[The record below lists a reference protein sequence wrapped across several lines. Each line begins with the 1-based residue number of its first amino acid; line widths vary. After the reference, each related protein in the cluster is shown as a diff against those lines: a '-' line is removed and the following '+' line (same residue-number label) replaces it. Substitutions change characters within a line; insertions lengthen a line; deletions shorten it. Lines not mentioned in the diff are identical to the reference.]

1 MDSEF
6 AEYVKNNIRE
16 YLPESYANAKIQ
28 IQQTIKGNDR
38 VLDSLTVQR
47 EGEDFAVAIHLNSL
61 EQEYQ
66 NGESMHEIMN
76 QVADQCLQGEKLPFN
91 RREFL
96 EYDSVKDHVTIKM
109 CDPENNVKY
118 LEQYA
123 HKNCGT
129 LTALYNGVLIPVIVQ
144 KIADG
149 YEMLSGHNRWNAAK
163 IVGLKEIPAIIKENL
178 TEREAYVYVIE
189 TNMLQR
195 SFDDLLPSEKAAV
208 LAERYEKVM
217 CQGRRNDILEEIAML
232 NGVDVPETCG
242 HDVHKS
248 KSRDTIGED
257 YGMTGRNI
265 ARYMRLNQTTDQ
277 IKEMVDD
284 GTMAM
289 VVAVELFYLSEEEQG
304 QVCKVLDEH
313 GGKINNVQ
321 AVELHKEA
329 GSLTA
334 DKVKDILVGSTK
346 EKPVSDAK
354 MFAQIKK
361 KYFKGKSTDEIMGV
375 LEQALATWFSREG
388 EVNV

>member
-1 MDSEF
+1 MKTNAPKRKMFQDAVDLVSPPEMINSLNGSQTMISVENIVPF
-6 AEYVKNNIRE
+6 HNHPFRLYEGKRLDDMVESIRE
-16 YLPESYANAKIQ
+16 HGI
-28 IQQTIKGNDR
+28 
-38 VLDSLTVQR
+38 
-47 EGEDFAVAIHLNSL
+47 
-61 EQEYQ
+61 
-66 NGESMHEIMN
+66 
-76 QVADQCLQGEKLPFN
+76 
-91 RREFL
+91 
-96 EYDSVKDHVTIKM
+96 
-109 CDPENNVKY
+109 
-118 LEQYA
+118 
-123 HKNCGT
+123 
-129 LTALYNGVLIPVIVQ
+129 LIPVIVQ
-144 KIADG
+144 KVADG

-163 IVGLKEIPAIIKENL
+163 IAGITEVPAIIKENL

-217 CQGRRNDILEEIAML
+217 CQGRRNDILEEIALL
-232 NGVDVPETCG
+232 NGVDAPETCG

-248 KSRDTIGED
+248 KSRDSIGED

-277 IKEMVDD
+277 IKEMVDE

-289 VVAVELFYLSEEEQG
+289 VTAVELSYLSEEEQK
-304 QVCKVLDEH
+304 QVCTVLDEH
-313 GGKINNVQ
+313 GGKIKNAQ
-321 AVELHKEA
+321 ATELHKEA

-334 DKVKDILVGSTK
+334 DKVKSILVGEVK

-375 LEQALATWFSREG
+375 LEQALTTWFAREG
-388 EVNV
+388 VANV

>member
-1 MDSEF
+1 MKANAPKRKVFQDAVDLISPPEVVNVVDNGQAMISVEKIVPF
-6 AEYVKNNIRE
+6 HNHPFRLYEGKRLDDMAESIRE
-16 YLPESYANAKIQ
+16 
-28 IQQTIKGNDR
+28 
-38 VLDSLTVQR
+38 
-47 EGEDFAVAIHLNSL
+47 H
-61 EQEYQ
+61 
-66 NGESMHEIMN
+66 
-76 QVADQCLQGEKLPFN
+76 
-91 RREFL
+91 
-96 EYDSVKDHVTIKM
+96 
-109 CDPENNVKY
+109 
-118 LEQYA
+118 
-123 HKNCGT
+123 
-129 LTALYNGVLIPVIVQ
+129 GVLIPVIVQ

-163 IVGLKEIPAIIKENL
+163 IAGIKEIPAIIKGDL

-232 NGVDVPETCG
+232 NGTDASETCG

-248 KSRDTIGED
+248 KSRDAIGED

-284 GTMAM
+284 GVMAM
-289 VVAVELFYLSEEEQG
+289 VTAVELSYLSEEEQK
-304 QVCKVLDEH
+304 QVCSVMEER
-313 GGKINNVQ
+313 GGKIKNAQ
-321 AVELHKEA
+321 AVELHNSA

-334 DKVKDILVGSTK
+334 DKVKNILVGDVK

-375 LEQALATWFSREG
+375 LEQALTTWFAREG
-388 EVNV
+388 EADV

>member
-1 MDSEF
+1 M
-6 AEYVKNNIRE
+6 K
-16 YLPESYANAKIQ
+16 ANAPKRKVFQDALDLISPPEEMVNPVVNEQAIIPVEKIVPFHNHPFRLYEGKRLDDMVES
-28 IQQTIKGNDR
+28 IKEHG
-38 VLDSLTVQR
+38 
-47 EGEDFAVAIHLNSL
+47 I
-61 EQEYQ
+61 
-66 NGESMHEIMN
+66 
-76 QVADQCLQGEKLPFN
+76 
-91 RREFL
+91 
-96 EYDSVKDHVTIKM
+96 
-109 CDPENNVKY
+109 
-118 LEQYA
+118 
-123 HKNCGT
+123 
-129 LTALYNGVLIPVIVQ
+129 LIPVIVQ

-163 IVGLKEIPAIIKENL
+163 IVGIKEIPAIIKENL

-232 NGVDVPETCG
+232 NGMDVSKTCG

-248 KSRDTIGED
+248 KSRDSIGED

-265 ARYMRLNQTTDQ
+265 ARYMRLNQTTEQ

-289 VVAVELFYLSEEEQG
+289 VTAVELSYLSEEEQG
-304 QVCKVLDEH
+304 QVCSVLNEN
-313 GGKINNVQ
+313 GGKIKNAQ
-321 AVELHKEA
+321 ATELHKEA
-329 GSLTA
+329 GSLTE
-334 DKVKDILVGSTK
+334 DKVKSILVGEAK

-361 KYFKGKSTDEIMGV
+361 KYFRGKTTEEMLEV
-375 LEQALATWFSREG
+375 LEQALISWFAREG
-388 EVNV
+388 GADV

>member
-1 MDSEF
+1 MKANTPKRKVFQDAVDLISPPEEVANQVVNGQAMIPVGKIRPF
-6 AEYVKNNIRE
+6 HNHPFRLYEGKRLDDMVESIRE
-16 YLPESYANAKIQ
+16 HGI
-28 IQQTIKGNDR
+28 
-38 VLDSLTVQR
+38 
-47 EGEDFAVAIHLNSL
+47 
-61 EQEYQ
+61 
-66 NGESMHEIMN
+66 
-76 QVADQCLQGEKLPFN
+76 
-91 RREFL
+91 
-96 EYDSVKDHVTIKM
+96 
-109 CDPENNVKY
+109 
-118 LEQYA
+118 
-123 HKNCGT
+123 
-129 LTALYNGVLIPVIVQ
+129 LIPVIVQ

-163 IVGLKEIPAIIKENL
+163 IAGVTEMPAIIKENL

-232 NGVDVPETCG
+232 NGVDVPDTCG

-248 KSRDTIGED
+248 KSRDSIGED

-284 GTMAM
+284 GAMAM
-289 VVAVELFYLSEEEQG
+289 VAAVELSYLSEEEQK
-304 QVCKVLDEH
+304 QVCMVLDKH
-313 GGKINNVQ
+313 DMKIKNAQ

-334 DKVKDILVGSTK
+334 DKVKDILVGEVK

-361 KYFKGKSTDEIMGV
+361 KYFKGKSTEEVLEV
-375 LEQALATWFSREG
+375 LEQALISWFAGEG
-388 EVNV
+388 DMHV

>member
-1 MDSEF
+1 MKANAPKRKVFQDAVDLISPPEEAVNSVVNGQAMIPVEKIVPF
-6 AEYVKNNIRE
+6 HNHPFRLYEEKRLDDMVESIRE
-16 YLPESYANAKIQ
+16 HGI
-28 IQQTIKGNDR
+28 
-38 VLDSLTVQR
+38 
-47 EGEDFAVAIHLNSL
+47 
-61 EQEYQ
+61 
-66 NGESMHEIMN
+66 
-76 QVADQCLQGEKLPFN
+76 
-91 RREFL
+91 
-96 EYDSVKDHVTIKM
+96 
-109 CDPENNVKY
+109 
-118 LEQYA
+118 
-123 HKNCGT
+123 
-129 LTALYNGVLIPVIVQ
+129 LIPVIVQ

-163 IVGLKEIPAIIKENL
+163 IVGITEILAIIKENL

-195 SFDDLLPSEKAAV
+195 SFEELLPSEKAAV

-248 KSRDTIGED
+248 KSRDSIGED

-284 GTMAM
+284 GAMAM
-289 VVAVELFYLSEEEQG
+289 VAAVELSYLSEEEQG
-304 QVCKVLDEH
+304 QVCMALDAH
-313 GGKINNVQ
+313 GGKINNAQ

-346 EKPVSDAK
+346 ERPVSDAK

-375 LEQALATWFSREG
+375 LDQALASWFAGEG
-388 EVNV
+388 EVDV

>member
-1 MDSEF
+1 MKANAPKRKVFQDAVDLISPPEAVNVVDNGYAMISVEKIVPF
-6 AEYVKNNIRE
+6 HNHPFRLYEGKRLADMVESIRE
-16 YLPESYANAKIQ
+16 HGI
-28 IQQTIKGNDR
+28 
-38 VLDSLTVQR
+38 
-47 EGEDFAVAIHLNSL
+47 
-61 EQEYQ
+61 
-66 NGESMHEIMN
+66 
-76 QVADQCLQGEKLPFN
+76 
-91 RREFL
+91 
-96 EYDSVKDHVTIKM
+96 
-109 CDPENNVKY
+109 
-118 LEQYA
+118 
-123 HKNCGT
+123 
-129 LTALYNGVLIPVIVQ
+129 LIPVIVQ
-144 KIADG
+144 KIANG

-163 IVGLKEIPAIIKENL
+163 IVGIKEIPTIVKENL

-232 NGVDVPETCG
+232 NGMDAPETCG
-242 HDVHKS
+242 HNVHKS
-248 KSRDTIGED
+248 KSRDAIGED
-257 YGMTGRNI
+257 YGMTGRNV

-289 VVAVELFYLSEEEQG
+289 VTAVELSYLSEEEQKH
-304 QVCKVLDEH
+304 VCTVMEEH
-313 GGKINNVQ
+313 GGKIKNTQ
-321 AVELHKEA
+321 AVKLHNAA

-334 DKVKDILVGSTK
+334 DKVKDILVGDAK

-375 LEQALATWFSREG
+375 LEQALATWFAREG
-388 EVNV
+388 EANV